1 MTNMTNLFYLR
12 DWVEKY
18 LPRGVV
24 LSEPIFL
31 DPLNGDAGFRQY
43 FRVNSNPSL
52 IAVLAPP
59 LLENNFNFVNISSCF
74 REGALHTPLVYA
86 VDYQS
91 GFLLLEDLGDHLLLP
106 LLAGKNQSQLYDF
119 AEIELIK
126 IQKISKNKAIFPEYS
141 RQELL
146 KEMTIFI
153 EWFVRK
159 LLNIELSPADLR
171 LLDDAFSI
179 IAESALEQP
188 QVVVHRDFHS
198 RNLMQLPDGSIGV
211 IDFQDAVI
219 GPITYDMVSLF
230 RDCYIRLPKEY
241 VVQRALNC
249 YQQAVDAG
257 IAPKIS
263 DNQVIRWFDLM
274 GLQRHIKVLGIFSRL
289 HLRDEKH
296 DYLDDLSLVIRY
308 ILEQLR
314 PYPELK
320 NFTLWFEQYVLPEV
334 SRQPWFQSLEA
345 AGEISA
351 TSSSGD

>member
-1 MTNMTNLFYLR
+1 MTNLFYLR
-12 DWVEKY
+12 NWVEKY

-43 FRVNSNPSL
+43 FRINSSPSL

-59 LLENNFNFVNISSCF
+59 LLENNFNFVNVSLCF
-74 REGALHTPLVYA
+74 REGDLHSPLIYA

-106 LLAGKNQSQLYDF
+106 LLAGKNQSQLYDS

-126 IQKISKNKAIFPEYS
+126 IQKLSKNKTIFPEYG

-146 KEMTIFI
+146 KEMTVFT
-153 EWFVRK
+153 EWFVKK

-171 LLDDAFSI
+171 LFDDAFSV

-219 GPITYDMVSLF
+219 GPITYDIVSLF

-241 VVQRALNC
+241 AVQRALGC
-249 YQQAVDAG
+249 YQQAIDAG
-257 IAPKIS
+257 IAPKTS

-289 HLRDEKH
+289 HLRDGKPR
-296 DYLDDLSLVIRY
+296 YLDDLPLVIRY
-308 ILEQLR
+308 ILEQLK

-320 NFTLWFEQYVLPEV
+320 NFTLWFERHVLSEA
-334 SRQPWFQSLEA
+334 SRQPWFQSLETT
-345 AGEISA
+345 GDIPV
-351 TSSSGD
+351 TNNSGD

>member
-1 MTNMTNLFYLR
+1 
-12 DWVEKY
+12 
-18 LPRGVV
+18 
-24 LSEPIFL
+24 
-31 DPLNGDAGFRQY
+31 
-43 FRVNSNPSL
+43 
-52 IAVLAPP
+52 
-59 LLENNFNFVNISSCF
+59 
-74 REGALHTPLVYA
+74 
-86 VDYQS
+86 
-91 GFLLLEDLGDHLLLP
+91 
-106 LLAGKNQSQLYDF
+106 
-119 AEIELIK
+119 
-126 IQKISKNKAIFPEYS
+126 
-141 RQELL
+141 
-146 KEMTIFI
+146 
-153 EWFVRK
+153 
-159 LLNIELSPADLR
+159 
-171 LLDDAFSI
+171 
-179 IAESALEQP
+179 
-188 QVVVHRDFHS
+188 
-198 RNLMQLPDGSIGV
+198 MQLPDGSIGV

-249 YQQAVDAG
+249 YQQAVDVG

-289 HLRDEKH
+289 HLRDDKH

>member
-1 MTNMTNLFYLR
+1 MTNLFYLR
-12 DWVEKY
+12 DWVKRY
-18 LPRGVV
+18 LPRDVV
-24 LSEPIFL
+24 LSKPIFL

-43 FRVNSNPSL
+43 FRINSSPSL

-59 LLENNFNFVNISSCF
+59 LLENNFNFVNVSLCF
-74 REGALHTPLVYA
+74 REGDLHSPLIYA

-106 LLAGKNQSQLYDF
+106 LLAGKNQSQLYDS

-126 IQKISKNKAIFPEYS
+126 IQKLSKNKTIFPEYG

-146 KEMTIFI
+146 KEMTVFT
-153 EWFVRK
+153 EWFVKK

-171 LLDDAFSI
+171 LFDDAFSV

-219 GPITYDMVSLF
+219 GPITYDIVSLF

-241 VVQRALNC
+241 AVQRALGC
-249 YQQAVDAG
+249 YQQAIDAG
-257 IAPKIS
+257 IAPKTS

-289 HLRDEKH
+289 HLRDGKPH
-296 DYLDDLSLVIRY
+296 YLDDLPLVIRY
-308 ILEQLR
+308 TLEQLK

-320 NFTLWFEQYVLPEV
+320 NFTLWFERHVLSEA
-334 SRQPWFQSLEA
+334 SRQPWFQSLETT
-345 AGEISA
+345 GDIPV
-351 TSSSGD
+351 TNNSGD